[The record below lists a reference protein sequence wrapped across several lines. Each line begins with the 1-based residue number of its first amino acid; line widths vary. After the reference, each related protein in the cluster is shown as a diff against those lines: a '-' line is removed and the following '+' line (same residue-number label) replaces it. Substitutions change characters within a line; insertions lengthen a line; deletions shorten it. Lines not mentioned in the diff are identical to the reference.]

1 MLAIDL
7 IGFIITILAIGIRYP
22 HYVVLVALVHEIG
35 QLCTAFILD
44 IQVDLIIAAGVFSTT
59 DVTSNSNNGVINAL
73 AVLSGSL
80 ANYIFCATAGGID
93 QERAMDIVNPS
104 AKLINPFAVINL
116 RLAIVSVLTSI
127 WQFL

>member
-7 IGFIITILAIGIRYP
+7 IGFFITILAIGIRYP
-22 HYVVLVALVHEIG
+22 HYVVLAALVHEIG
-35 QLCTAFILD
+35 QLCIAFILNL
-44 IQVDLIIAAGVFSTT
+44 QVDLIIAAGAFSTT
-59 DVTSNSNNGVINAL
+59 DVSNSNNGVINAL
-73 AVLSGSL
+73 TVLSGSL

-116 RLAIVSVLTSI
+116 RLAIVSAFTSM